1 MRSGLPARSARRSP
15 VGAGSSGTC
24 ACRPLHKVGDHVSA
38 LLLQPSRQNTPA
50 VFISSLSPHLP
61 QLHLLCFSPCLSSSS
76 PCFMFPHGSY
86 RDLASR
92 CVSSRKIQ
100 PPVPGERVP
109 TAGRTAKST
118 AVPAAIAVGLLQ
130 RLWAPRP
137 PGGPACGVL
146 AGAARYSEGR
156 SSAARSASVVGASHL
171 FLAGPKPGPGP
182 WCIEWLLMLV
192 VENGPQ
198 WKAAARG
205 RSARAAS
212 GI

>member
-100 PPVPGERVP
+100 PPVPGERSHSRKD
-109 TAGRTAKST
+109 GK
-118 AVPAAIAVGLLQ
+118 
-130 RLWAPRP
+130 
-137 PGGPACGVL
+137 
-146 AGAARYSEGR
+146 EH
-156 SSAARSASVVGASHL
+156 RSASRHRC
-171 FLAGPKPGPGP
+171 GP
-182 WCIEWLLMLV
+182 
-192 VENGPQ
+192 
-198 WKAAARG
+198 AAAPVGPASPRG
-205 RSARAAS
+205 TSMRSAGWSSALFRREKQCSKISVCSGCQSPVSRWSQARAWAVVYRMAFNACC
-212 GI
+212 